1 MAIDMLVQY
10 ANGSGNV
17 APSTAHDLESLIY
30 VFVWIC
36 IVYSHPGEVRSDIPL
51 QQTCVKGW
59 TSIKTLQDVETLC
72 NARTGELTT
81 KFFLNY
87 FTPYFEQLKGP
98 MSALYDLLRASRD
111 PNGPPLTHEAIKNI
125 LLKAFF
131 TVKEPASE
139 DANKNAGIKQAKKR
153 RVDTHV
159 TEDLNGSDRKSRRR
173 RVD

>member
-1 MAIDMLVQY
+1 MVIDMLIQY

-17 APSTAHDLESLIY
+17 APLAAHDLESLIY

-36 IVYSHPGEVRSDIPL
+36 IVYSRPGQVRSDISL

-59 TSIKTLQDVETLC
+59 TCIKTLQDVETLC
-72 NARTGELTT
+72 NARTGELTM

-98 MSALYDLLRASRD
+98 TSALYDILHASRD
-111 PNGPPLTHEAIKNI
+111 PNGSPLTHEAIKKI
-125 LLKAFF
+125 LLEVFF

-139 DANKNAGIKQAKKR
+139 DANKNTGIKWVEKR
-153 RVDTHV
+153 WVDMHV
-159 TEDLNGSDRKSRRR
+159 TEDLNGGRKSRRR
-173 RVD
+173 RVY